1 MALKYLVTGGAG
13 FIGSNYVHRLVQRGE
28 KVTIYDNLSRAG
40 VEHNLQWLIDTHGS
54 LVQVEVA
61 DTRNAHAVKR
71 AVNKASVVFHL
82 AAQVAVTTSLVDPV
96 HDFDVNARGTLHV
109 QRVTLGNTIRGL
121 LRTEGIA
128 FPTRGTRFTEHVL
141 GSIGG
146 TEPLLAI
153 IRPLLDARATI
164 VRQLAVLDRQII
176 DIAKRDGICRR
187 LMTVPGV
194 GPHMAVAFKACVDDP
209 ARFSRSRPVGAHL
222 GLMPRRYSSGQVD
235 YSGRISKM
243 GDAGMRRLL
252 YVAANAMITRG
263 SISTLKDWALRLV
276 ELRGVR
282 RAKVA
287 LARRLAVTLHAMWR
301 NGSPFRATPLPAAS

>member
-1 MALKYLVTGGAG
+1 MSATALPASGQAPGKSFREVWLK
-13 FIGSNYVHRLVQRGE
+13 SPESHRRGMLL
-28 KVTIYDNLSRAG
+28 T
-40 VEHNLQWLIDTHGS
+40 
-54 LVQVEVA
+54 
-61 DTRNAHAVKR
+61 
-71 AVNKASVVFHL
+71 
-82 AAQVAVTTSLVDPV
+82 
-96 HDFDVNARGTLHV
+96 ARGTLHV

-209 ARFSRSRPVGAHL
+209 ARFSRSRPVGVHL

-301 NGSPFRATPLPAAS
+301 NGSPFRATHDTFRSICCTDVLLVSLAHSCTLACHL